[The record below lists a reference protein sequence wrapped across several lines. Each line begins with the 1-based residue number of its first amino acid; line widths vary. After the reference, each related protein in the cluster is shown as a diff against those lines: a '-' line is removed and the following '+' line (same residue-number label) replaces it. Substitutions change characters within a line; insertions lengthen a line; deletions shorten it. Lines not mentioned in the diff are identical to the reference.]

1 VVGRKSNAL
10 RAGYSCALLSL
21 ALAACSG
28 TVNPTANTDLSATP
42 GKPSASLSSS
52 SNVVAGGAAATLT
65 WSSTDATSCTASGGW
80 SGPLA
85 ASGSQST
92 GALSS
97 NATYTITCSG
107 AGGTSTPASATVN
120 VVPTASL
127 SANPMSVPNGG
138 SSTLSWRSTNATS
151 CSASGGWS
159 GTLTANGSANVGPLT
174 SGTNFSIVCLG
185 AGGSSTATSVSVGIL
200 GGATASLTANPTTVA
215 KGGSSTLAWS
225 SNNATTCT
233 ASGGWSGTL
242 APSGSQSSG
251 PISTTTT
258 YSISCSGPGGASP
271 TASATVTVPP
281 VPTAS
286 ISANPTTVSSGGS
299 STLTWSS
306 TNATSCTASGGW
318 AGALA
323 TSGSKGTGALANTT
337 TYSISCSGPGGTS
350 ATVSATVT
358 VSSGSMSVSPTVAA
372 LTQSQAQQF
381 TATVPGGGG
390 ASWTVDNIGGGNS
403 LVGLIDSSGL
413 YTPGST
419 VGMHTIVATS
429 NANNSQSASA
439 KVYVTDL
446 TGVLTYHNDAARQ
459 GANTQEYALSSGT
472 LSTSSFGKL
481 FSCTVDGAVYAQ
493 PLWAA
498 GLVFNGTTHNVVF
511 VATAHDGLFAFDA
524 DSSPCVTLWQVNL
537 IDGAHGANTGE
548 TTVPSGPSG
557 HLVGAGDGD
566 ITPEVGVIGTP
577 VIDANAQILY
587 VVSKSV
593 SSDHST
599 FYQRL
604 HAINLLTGQE
614 NSGSPTLITATYPG
628 TGDGGNMTTFKP
640 GVENQRSGLALVN
653 GTVYI
658 AWAAHEDYGQYYG
671 WVVGYSYTGGTL
683 NQTVVLNVTPN
694 VHSGGIWMGGGAP
707 ASDGSYLYLLTGNG
721 FFDADSGSP
730 PNNDYGDSLLQLN
743 TSDLKVNQYFTPS
756 DQVNDNNV
764 DADFGSGGT
773 AVLADLSTVHLILG
787 GGKDGDLYLLNR
799 DSLGGYG
806 VSPPIQKI
814 PTGHSMFMTGAYW
827 NYYYYMA
834 GTGALQAYQL
844 TLAGVP
850 NLSLAGS
857 TSTDF
862 HFPGATP
869 SVSANGTQNGIV
881 WALDN
886 HTYCTNGST
895 GCGPAVL
902 HAYTATSVTQEL
914 WNSSGAG
921 DAAGNAVKFTVPTV
935 ANGHVYVGT
944 RGSSTTGY
952 GSGELDVYG
961 LKSN

>member
-1 VVGRKSNAL
+1 VVGRTNYAL
-10 RAGYSCALLSL
+10 RAGYSCALSL

-28 TVNPTANTDLSATP
+28 AINPTTNTDLSATP

-52 SNVVAGGAAATLT
+52 SNVVTSGAAATLT
-65 WSSTDATSCTASGGW
+65 WSATDATSCTASGGW
-80 SGPLA
+80 SGPLST
-85 ASGSQST
+85 SGSQST
-92 GALSS
+92 GALAS
-97 NATYTITCSG
+97 NTTYTITCSG

-120 VVPTASL
+120 VIPTASL

-138 SSTLSWRSTNATS
+138 SSSLSWSSTNAAR

-159 GTLTANGSANVGPLT
+159 GTLAANGSVNVGPLT
-174 SGTNFSIVCLG
+174 SGTNYSIVCSG
-185 AGGSSTATSVSVGIL
+185 AGGSSTAASVSVGIL
-200 GGATASLTANPTTVA
+200 GAATASLTANPTTVA
-215 KGGSSTLAWS
+215 KGGSSTLVWS
-225 SNNATTCT
+225 STNASTCT

-242 APSGSQSSG
+242 APSGSQSTG
-251 PISTTTT
+251 PISSTTT

-271 TASATVTVPP
+271 TASATVTVTP

-286 ISANPTTVSSGGS
+286 ISANPTVVSSGGS

-306 TNATSCTASGGW
+306 SNATSCTASGGW
-318 AGALA
+318 AGPLA

-337 TYSISCSGPGGTS
+337 TYSINCSGPGGTS

-358 VSSGSMSVSPTVAA
+358 VSSGSMAVSPTVAA

-390 ASWTVDNIGGGNS
+390 ASWTVDGFSGGS
-403 LVGLIDSSGL
+403 SAVGLIDSTGL

-419 VGMHTIVATS
+419 VGAHTIVATS

-439 KVYVTDL
+439 QVYVTDL
-446 TGVLTYHNDAARQ
+446 TGVFTYHNDAARQ

-472 LSTSSFGKL
+472 LSASTFGKL

-498 GLVFNGTTHNVVF
+498 GLVINGKVHNVVF
-511 VATAHDGLFAFDA
+511 VATAHDGLYAFDA
-524 DSSPCVTLWQVNL
+524 DGSPCVTLWNVNL
-537 IDGAHGANTGE
+537 IDGAHGAFPGE
-548 TTVPSGPSG
+548 TTVPSGTSG
-557 HLVGAGDGD
+557 HLVGWGDGD

-577 VIDANAQILY
+577 VIDPAAQILY

-593 SSDHST
+593 SSDHSS

-604 HAINLLTGQE
+604 HAIDILTGQE
-614 NSGSPTLITATYPG
+614 KSGSPTDITVTYPG
-628 TGDGGNMTTFKP
+628 IGDGGNMTTFSPKQ
-640 GVENQRSGLALVN
+640 ENQRSGLALVN

-658 AWAAHEDYGQYYG
+658 AWASHEDRAPYYG
-671 WVVGYSYTGGTL
+671 WIAGYSYTGSGF
-683 NQTVVLNVTPN
+683 NPPAVLNVTPDKQ
-694 VHSGGIWMGGGAP
+694 SGGIWMGGGAP

-721 FFDADSGSP
+721 WFTASNASA
-730 PNNDYGDSLLQLN
+730 PNHDYGDSLLKLN
-743 TSDLKVNQYFTPS
+743 LGLTVADYFTPA
-756 DQVNDNNV
+756 DQDNDRSGDN
-764 DADFGSGGT
+764 DFGSGGT
-773 AVLADLSTVHLILG
+773 AVLADLPSVHLILG

-806 VSPPIQKI
+806 VSPPLQKVA
-814 PTGHSMFMTGAYW
+814 TSEGLFMTGAYW
-827 NYYYYMA
+827 NYYFYLA
-834 GTGALQAYQL
+834 GTGVLKAYHL
-844 TLAGVP
+844 TINNVP
-850 NLSLAGS
+850 DLTIDSS
-857 TSTDF
+857 TLTNF
-862 HFPGATP
+862 YFPGATP
-869 SVSANGTQNGIV
+869 SVSANGIQNGIV

-886 HTYCTNGST
+886 HAYCTHQST
-895 GCGPAVL
+895 SCGPAVL
-902 HAYTATSVTQEL
+902 HAYDATNVAKEL